1 MLNQR
6 ITHFTLVPLTA
17 LALVAALVFLTAGPS
32 TPALAADT
40 TPDWQQ
46 MNGHMPMTGTMSM
59 MDSMSMMDTMSVT
72 GTMPAMM
79 NQMMQQMQTMMGQ
92 QMAMMDSMSMTSTM
106 PMHQLGMGAHMGM
119 MGRMMQMT
127 GMMMQMMGHMQ
138 GMMEAGMPM
147 MHGAMPMTGT
157 MPMSH
162 SMGMGMMDMMD
173 MMDMSAM
180 HEQMGQMMKMMAAMH
195 EQMGMMPGAM
205 HGGTPVTNTASLS
218 GTTDAGQADLTQ
230 TVQVGTVEIK
240 VTPLNLPDTEAATLD
255 FAIELNSHSQEI
267 DIDLAKT
274 ASLTIADRSLNPT
287 AWETVTPK
295 GHHIRGV
302 LQFSRTAEDGSA
314 HLADATEI
322 SLVIGGLPGD
332 AGRTFTWEVNSQ

>member
-1 MLNQR
+1 MSNQR
-6 ITHFTLVPLTA
+6 IIHFTRVLLTA
-17 LALVAALVFLTAGPS
+17 LALVVALVFLTASPS
-32 TPALAADT
+32 TPALAANAT
-40 TPDWQQ
+40 SDWRQ
-46 MNGHMPMTGTMSM
+46 MNGHMPMTDTMSM
-59 MDSMSMMDTMSVT
+59 T
-72 GTMPAMM
+72 GTMPM
-79 NQMMQQMQTMMGQ
+79 TE
-92 QMAMMDSMSMTSTM
+92 SMSM
-106 PMHQLGMGAHMGM
+106 HQRDMGPHMVM

-127 GMMMQMMGHMQ
+127 GMMMQMMGHMHE
-138 GMMEAGMPM
+138 MMEADMPM
-147 MHGAMPMTGT
+147 MHGAMPVTGT
-157 MPMSH
+157 MPMSD
-162 SMGMGMMDMMD
+162 SMDMDMMDMD

-195 EQMGMMPGAM
+195 EMMGMMPGAM
-205 HGGTPVTNTASLS
+205 HGGTPVTNTTSLS
-218 GTTDAGQADLTQ
+218 GTTDAGLANLTQ

-287 AWETVTPK
+287 VWETAIPK
-295 GHHIRGV
+295 GHHIQGV

-314 HLADATEI
+314 LLADAPEI

-332 AGRTFTWEVNSQ
+332 VERTFTWEVNSQ